1 MRVTRLKKSEKARK
15 IQRKHQKQGINS
27 VKSAEGFFL
36 AFYFYESYTL
46 LTKRFVFLIS
56 IIFVFKSPL
65 AKQFNITIR
74 ERISFMDEKQYTS
87 ISELQA
93 RPLPPGFDT
102 VSGPLQYNLLNDLM
116 FRIVFEVNQRALKAL
131 LCSLLHLKADDIV
144 EMEIKN
150 PIRLGKRVADK
161 KYIYDIYLLLNNQ
174 QKVHLELQVVQQSFW
189 TDRSLCYLCRDFGN
203 LNAGDTYDQVKPLV
217 QIDILDFDLYEGAE
231 EFYSVYHLAHDKT
244 GRIYSSKLALHVLQL
259 NKEEHATEED
269 KLYQIDYW
277 ARLFKAT
284 TWEELKMLAQEQEI
298 LQSTVETIYCVSA
311 DDYTR
316 EEIRAREDEL
326 RIQRTIENELKSNKE
341 KIAEQRKQ
349 LLEQSKL
356 LTEKSEQ
363 IAEQDKQL
371 AERDKQLAE
380 QDKQLAEYNNQLA
393 AKDAYIAEL
402 EARLKE
408 QK

>member
-1 MRVTRLKKSEKARK
+1 MS
-15 IQRKHQKQGINS
+15 KQ
-27 VKSAEGFFL
+27 
-36 AFYFYESYTL
+36 
-46 LTKRFVFLIS
+46 
-56 IIFVFKSPL
+56 
-65 AKQFNITIR
+65 
-74 ERISFMDEKQYTS
+74 QYTS
-87 ISELQA
+87 IMDLRT

-102 VSGPLQYNLLNDLM
+102 VSGPLPYNLLNDLL
-116 FRIVFEVNQRALKAL
+116 FRIVFEVNQEALKAL
-131 LCSLLHLKADDIV
+131 LCALLHLKTEDIT

-150 PIRLGKRVADK
+150 PIRLGERVDDK

-174 QKVHLELQVVQQSFW
+174 QKIHLELQVVKQSFW
-189 TDRSLCYLCRDFGN
+189 TDRSLCYLCRDFGE
-203 LNAGDTYDQVKPLV
+203 LNAGDTYDQVKPLI
-217 QIDILDFDLYEGAE
+217 QINILDFDLYEGAE

-298 LQSTVETIYCVSA
+298 LQSAVETIYRVNA

-316 EEIRAREDEL
+316 EQIRAREDEL
-326 RIQRTIENELKSNKE
+326 RVQRTIEKELKNNQE

-349 LLEQSKL
+349 LLEQSKQ

-363 IAEQDKQL
+363 LAKQ
-371 AERDKQLAE
+371 DKQLAE
-380 QDKQLAEYNNQLA
+380 QDKQLTEKNEKLAEQDKQLTEKNEKLAEQDKQLTEKNEKLAEQDKQLTEKNEKLAEQDKQLTEKNEQLA
-393 AKDAYIAEL
+393 KQDKQLAEKDAYIAEL
-402 EARLKE
+402 EARLDV

>member
-1 MRVTRLKKSEKARK
+1 
-15 IQRKHQKQGINS
+15 
-27 VKSAEGFFL
+27 
-36 AFYFYESYTL
+36 
-46 LTKRFVFLIS
+46 
-56 IIFVFKSPL
+56 
-65 AKQFNITIR
+65 
-74 ERISFMDEKQYTS
+74 MDEKQYTS

-102 VSGPLQYNLLNDLM
+102 VTGPLPCNLCNDLM
-116 FRIVFEVNQRALKAL
+116 FRIVFEVNQEALKAL
-131 LCSLLHLKADDIV
+131 LCSLLHLKADDIL

-150 PIRLGKRVADK
+150 PIRLGKRIADK
-161 KYIYDIYLLLNNQ
+161 KYIYDIYLLLNNH
-174 QKVHLELQVVQQSFW
+174 QKIHLELQVVQQSFW

-316 EEIRAREDEL
+316 EEIRAREDEI

-349 LLEQSKL
+349 LLEQSKV

-363 IAEQDKQL
+363 IEKQEKQIAERENQIAKKDKQIAERDKQLAEQDKQL
-371 AERDKQLAE
+371 AEQDKQLAE